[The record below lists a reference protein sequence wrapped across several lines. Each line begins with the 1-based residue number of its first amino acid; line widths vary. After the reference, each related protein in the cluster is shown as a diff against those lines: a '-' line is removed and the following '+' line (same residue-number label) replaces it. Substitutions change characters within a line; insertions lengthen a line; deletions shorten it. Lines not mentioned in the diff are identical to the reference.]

1 MTQRGTVE
9 RVLMGC
15 GGLAILGVLAVVLL
29 TLGAILG
36 RSDIDVEPLEDPVE
50 AILDEQEE
58 NEPVQVQPV
67 GPEPENAAA
76 IVLRVSGQQGVPY
89 SGTYGIAQ
97 GGILPVEGV
106 LGPVPAEYGVETGG
120 AFGTISAAFRKTQP
134 VPGVLKV
141 ELLSAGEVVAE
152 GESSDEW
159 GSVEVRWNPQA

>member
-1 MTQRGTVE
+1 MGTVE

-36 RSDIDVEPLEDPVE
+36 RSDIDLEPIEDPVE
-50 AILDEQEE
+50 DILDEQEE
-58 NEPVQVQPV
+58 NEPAQVQPV
-67 GPEPENAAA
+67 GTEPENAAA
-76 IVLRVSGQQGVPY
+76 VVLRVSGQQGTAY

-97 GGILPVEGV
+97 GGMLPVEGV
-106 LGPVPAEYGVETGG
+106 LGPVPAEYGVETRGG
-120 AFGTISAAFRKTQP
+120 ALGTVSAEFRKTQP
-134 VPGVLKV
+134 GPGLLKV
-141 ELLSAGEVVAE
+141 ELLSAGEVMAE

>member
-1 MTQRGTVE
+1 VAQRGTVE

-36 RSDIDVEPLEDPVE
+36 RSDVDVEPLEDPVE
-50 AILDEQEE
+50 AILDEQEQ

-89 SGTYGIAQ
+89 SGTYGTAQ
-97 GGILPVEGV
+97 GVMLPVEGV

-134 VPGVLKV
+134 VPGMLKV

-159 GSVEVRWNPQA
+159 GSVEVGWNPQA